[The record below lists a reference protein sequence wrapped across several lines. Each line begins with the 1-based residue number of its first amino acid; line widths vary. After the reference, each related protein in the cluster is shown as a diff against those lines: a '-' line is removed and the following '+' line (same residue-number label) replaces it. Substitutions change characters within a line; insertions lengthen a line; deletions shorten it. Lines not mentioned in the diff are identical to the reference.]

1 MTFIQAFW
9 YIVACIG
16 IALII
21 NNFLGREEKKD
32 E

>member
-1 MTFIQAFW
+1 MWLEAFW

-21 NNFLGREEKKD
+21 NNFLEGGKD
-32 E
+32 K

>member
-9 YIVACIG
+9 YIVACIS

-21 NNFLGREEKKD
+21 NNFLEGGKD
-32 E
+32 K

>member
-21 NNFLGREEKKD
+21 NNFLERGGKD
-32 E
+32 K

>member
-21 NNFLGREEKKD
+21 NNFLEGGKD
-32 E
+32 K

>member
-16 IALII
+16 VALII
-21 NNFLGREEKKD
+21 NNFLEGGKNK
-32 E
+32 

>member
-9 YIVACIG
+9 YIMACIC

-21 NNFLGREEKKD
+21 DNFLEGGKD
-32 E
+32 K

>member
-9 YIVACIG
+9 YIIACIG

-21 NNFLGREEKKD
+21 NNFLEGGKD
-32 E
+32 K